1 MTKNNVFDGLSFRY
15 DKWFEKHKFV
25 YRTEVELLKKLV
37 PDTGRGLEIG
47 VGTGKFAEALGI
59 KEGADISEKML
70 GLAARRGVTTTLS
83 AAENLFYEKESFDY
97 ALLMMT
103 ICFVDSPEKSL
114 LEAARI
120 LKPGGFLVAG
130 IIDKN
135 SSMGKEYRGKDSPF
149 YKSATFFSAEELLA
163 MLEEAGFGNFEI
175 LQTLFENYKNL
186 TGLDRIEKGYG
197 QGSFVAVKSEKLV

>member
-37 PDTGRGLEIG
+37 PDSGRGLEIG

-59 KEGADISEKML
+59 KEGTDISEKML
-70 GLAARRGVTTTLS
+70 EFAAMRGVTTTLS
-83 AAENLFYEKESFDY
+83 AAENLPYEKESFDY
-97 ALLMMT
+97 VLLMMT

-114 LEAARI
+114 LEAARV

-135 SSMGKEYRGKDSPF
+135 SSMGKEYREKDSPF
-149 YKSATFFSAEELLA
+149 YKSATFFSAEELLS
-163 MLEEAGFGNFEI
+163 MLADSGFGNFEI
-175 LQTLFENYKNL
+175 LQTLFENYKDL
-186 TGLDRIEKGYG
+186 TGLDRIEEGYG
-197 QGSFVAVKSEKLV
+197 RGNFVAVKSEKLV

>member
-1 MTKNNVFDGLSFRY
+1 MMKNNVFDSLSFRY
-15 DKWFEKHKFV
+15 DKWFEKHKFA

-37 PDTGRGLEIG
+37 PSSGRGLEIG

-59 KEGADISEKML
+59 KEGTDISEKML
-70 GLAARRGVTTTLS
+70 EIAALRGVTTTLS
-83 AAENLFYEKESFDY
+83 AAENLPYQKESFDY

-114 LEAARI
+114 LEASRV

-135 SSMGKEYRGKDSPF
+135 SKMGQEYKSKDSPF

-163 MLEEAGFGNFEI
+163 MLKEAGFGNFEI
-175 LQTLFENYKNL
+175 LQTLFENYKDL

-197 QGSFVAVKSEKLV
+197 QGSFVAVKSEKIT